1 MSIINDALKRAQKNL
16 EKIGKAPEQKEEPKV
31 AELTKDVRPRSHPLP
46 PIQPDKKGNT
56 HKKKK
61 MWYQT
66 VSVLVVLFFLVIG
79 IFGATLFFLM
89 KRSASGET
97 EGDKVRRNYMPKKMT
112 QTYKPG
118 ELVLSGT
125 SLIENK
131 RVALINGDIYEP
143 GDIVEGYRI
152 ISVDLSKVELQS
164 LKGETLILRVS
175 SPSDK

>member
-16 EKIGKAPEQKEEPKV
+16 EKIGKQPEKQEEEKV
-31 AELTKDVRPRSHPLP
+31 SDLTKDHRPRLHPTPTP
-46 PIQPDKKGNT
+46 PEKKGSS

-66 VSVLVVLFFLVIG
+66 VSVLVVIFFLVTG
-79 IFGATLFFLM
+79 VLLATLFFLM

-97 EGDKVRRNYMPKKMT
+97 EAERIRRNYMPKKMN

-125 SLIENK
+125 SIIENK
-131 RVALINGDIYEP
+131 RVALINGDIYEQ

-152 ISVDLSKVELQS
+152 IRVDLSKVELQS
-164 LKGETLILRVS
+164 LKGDTLILKVAN
-175 SPSDK
+175 PG

>member
-16 EKIGKAPEQKEEPKV
+16 EKIGKQPDKQEETKV
-31 AELTKDVRPRSHPLP
+31 SELTKDKTPRSHPLP
-46 PIQPDKKGNT
+46 VPPERKGSS

-79 IFGATLFFLM
+79 VFGATLFFLM
-89 KRSASGET
+89 KRSSSGQT
-97 EGDKVRRNYMPKKMT
+97 EAEKIRQNYMPKKIN

-125 SLIENK
+125 SLSGSK
-131 RVALINGDIYEP
+131 RIAILNGEIYEP

-175 SPSDK
+175 SPSK